1 MVIQGNAG
9 GRTIATYRVAFRVD
23 ASLEIGTGHVM
34 RCLTLADALRE
45 RGAECIF
52 IHRAHAGNMAEMI
65 RARDHAVRE
74 LPAPAVEDG
83 WEDTAEY
90 ARWLGVPTQQDASD
104 TREVLGEER
113 PDWLVVDH
121 YALDSTWEAELRP
134 VAGSIAALD
143 DLADRPHD
151 CDLLLDQNLGRSEQ
165 DYSGLVPKHCNL
177 LIGPRFAL
185 LRPEFARLRGE
196 SLERRRS
203 PQLERILVSMGGVD
217 KDNATGR
224 VLEALCDCTLPANL
238 EIDVVMGGNA
248 PWLQA
253 VKDRADG
260 MPWPTQVSVD
270 VSDMAQR
277 MVESDLAIGAAG
289 STSWERCCL
298 GLPTVS
304 LITAENQRNSA
315 VALERIG
322 AIRTAEITIERNNIS
337 LEIQRFVDSPE
348 LLERTSILASEITDG
363 FGRERVRK
371 SLLETV

>member
-1 MVIQGNAG
+1 MRIV
-9 GRTIATYRVAFRVD
+9 FRVD
-23 ASLEIGTGHVM
+23 ASIEIGTGHVM

-45 RGAECIF
+45 KGAECLF
-52 IHRAHAGNMAEMI
+52 IHRAHAGNMADAI
-65 RARDHAVRE
+65 RARGHSVRA
-74 LPAPAVEDG
+74 LPAPAAEVGLKQTE
-83 WEDTAEY
+83 EY
-90 ARWLGVPTQQDASD
+90 ADWLGVPAEQDAKE

-121 YALDSTWEAELRP
+121 YALDADWEAELRP
-134 VAGSIAALD
+134 VVGSIAALD

-203 PQLERILVSMGGVD
+203 LRLERILVSMGGVD

-224 VLEALCDCTLPANL
+224 VLEALCACTLPANL

-253 VKDRADG
+253 VKDQTVT

-270 VSDMAQR
+270 VPDMARR
-277 MVESDLAIGAAG
+277 MVEADLAIGAAG

-315 VALERIG
+315 VALERTG
-322 AIRTAEITIERNNIS
+322 AIRTAEITNKCRNIS
-337 LEIQRFVDSPE
+337 LEVQRFVDSPE
-348 LLERTSILASEITDG
+348 LLKRTSILASEITDG
-363 FGRERVRK
+363 FGGERVRK
-371 SLLETV
+371 YLETA